1 MLLMLITVTILSIL
15 LYTLLLQQEGV
26 FNALCCR
33 FVPNT
38 RRGGFHFSRE
48 MNRKTIPGDPQDS
61 HHRSSSAAASAC
73 PAARPRLE

>member
-33 FVPNT
+33 FVVVYVAFIYNVVIT
-38 RRGGFHFSRE
+38 
-48 MNRKTIPGDPQDS
+48 
-61 HHRSSSAAASAC
+61 C
-73 PAARPRLE
+73 